1 MIREWVER
9 FARKEHENISDN
21 TLRPQITRVSACG
34 NLLQKVAQTKRG
46 GGPPT
51 TGSIWLSLPQNAQM
65 SGPARLS
72 LAQQLKQLESD
83 DPSALDPDTA
93 YSSLD
98 GLSVPLRENGEGRE
112 HYLDVGPSRLR
123 QENGHILSSEKYA
136 GKRTGR
142 MKIFDDDEDEED
154 EEDDGGDEEDEQGDA
169 MAGSGSRSGSGI
181 HGNDNDAGEIGIGDG
196 DEDEDVEEDE
206 EDQENGEEDDEDEDE
221 SGDAEEEQ
229 TVEPVRTSK
238 RMTTSNQPLDPVASL
253 RESRMKDIEK
263 GRGIKRQRASAT
275 LSRLPSLT
283 EIHQDLFDALVTL
296 RITFQKALV
305 ASAKFPVPV
314 PTDSAGE
321 IDEKKRD
328 ALRSLGDLNEKLF
341 VLRESTTIPGAE
353 LPVGLGK
360 RKRGEGDEVMDES
373 YWLDSANES
382 LALADT

>member
-1 MIREWVER
+1 M
-9 FARKEHENISDN
+9 
-21 TLRPQITRVSACG
+21 
-34 NLLQKVAQTKRG
+34 TKMRRMRRM
-46 GGPPT
+46 T
-51 TGSIWLSLPQNAQM
+51 
-65 SGPARLS
+65 
-72 LAQQLKQLESD
+72 
-83 DPSALDPDTA
+83 
-93 YSSLD
+93 
-98 GLSVPLRENGEGRE
+98 EG
-112 HYLDVGPSRLR
+112 
-123 QENGHILSSEKYA
+123 
-136 GKRTGR
+136 
-142 MKIFDDDEDEED
+142 
-154 EEDDGGDEEDEQGDA
+154 

-296 RITFQKALV
+296 RITFQKAFV
-305 ASAKFPVPV
+305 ASSKFPVPV